1 MDETSENI
9 WIKNVVSTIM
19 FGVTG
24 AYFAANL
31 DAKTFLDPDVAH
43 LVNCFGAALS
53 FMCLLM
59 TFFSAIAH
67 TNLLKLCFKDTD
79 STPKLDD
86 EFAALWSAMEQ
97 KIRDTSLLV
106 LFSIVG
112 IGAGMSTDNTFAV
125 VAVVSIFLGRQTAKY
140 FDMPIE
146 EPPKK
151 DPKTVTWVQNGLAC
165 ILFVTAFVAGI
176 LKTKADLV
184 DYIVVIAAVVQLIL
198 VISKRFSPEH
208 NHRRMIFEETVCSL
222 YHFVVLGSL
231 LSRVDAHPH
240 TDDDSHPNDDSQ
252 SLLLISIA
260 AVVVA
265 DFSARFQKYESKYFH
280 DDARETIF
288 GAKLTSEVPGSAV
301 KLLVTRVALLAT
313 SATAAVAS
321 VLLFDQAG
329 KEEQVAAEQIAALAM
344 VASVLKTLNCLSFLL
359 DSQTESYKSVYNF
372 ISNGCTSLL
381 LLTVSVLLGMNRSD
395 PKGLT
400 VVLLCAAIV
409 ARITDMVQNAYA
421 SPYPEDTKLYKSSID
436 DEVSIDAAG
445 ITNFRAIVVF
455 ILLVVG
461 TATSYVGAAE
471 ICPYFTSIS
480 NHTNVTKDG
489 CGSAED
495 VNLLLSYFSI
505 MTGHTCLALVAFIV
519 AAAVPEKSPVHFVA
533 LSTVEIPRVLVS
545 TTIIVLGGLVL
556 GIVPAVPAAD
566 VADVADVA
574 GSVEVEAVVEAATN
588 TVLSMSYVVYAL
600 ADGLGMS
607 LM

>member
-31 DAKTFLDPDVAH
+31 DATTFLHADVAH
-43 LVNCFGAALS
+43 LLNCFGAALS

-67 TNLLKLCFKDTD
+67 TDLLKLCFNDTD
-79 STPKLDD
+79 STPKLDTN
-86 EFAALWSAMEQ
+86 FAGLWSAMEQ

-140 FDMPIE
+140 FDMPVDD
-146 EPPKK
+146 PSKA

-198 VISKRFSPEH
+198 VISKRFSPDH
-208 NHRRMIFEETVCSL
+208 NHRRMLFEETVCSL

-231 LSRVDAHPH
+231 LSRVDAHH
-240 TDDDSHPNDDSQ
+240 NDDSHPNDDSQ

-265 DFSARFQKYESKYFH
+265 DFSARFQKYEPDNFH
-280 DDARETIF
+280 DGE
-288 GAKLTSEVPGSAV
+288 KLNNEGFMVKIPGVPGSAV

-321 VLLFDQAG
+321 VLLFDQATG
-329 KEEQVAAEQIAALAM
+329 KEEQIAALAM

-359 DSQTESYKSVYNF
+359 DSRTESYKSVYNF

-395 PKGLT
+395 PNGPKGLT

-421 SPYPEDTKLYKSSID
+421 SPHPEDTKLYKSSID

-471 ICPYFTSIS
+471 ICPEFISIS
-480 NHTNVTKDG
+480 NHTNVTVTLDG
-489 CGSAED
+489 VHDYCGSAED

-556 GIVPAVPAAD
+556 GIDIPTD
-566 VADVADVA
+566 VAPVP
-574 GSVEVEAVVEAATN
+574 TN

>member
-1 MDETSENI
+1 MDNI

-24 AYFAANL
+24 SYFAANL
-31 DAKTFLDPDVAH
+31 DARTFLEPDVAH

-59 TFFSAIAH
+59 TFFSAIAQ
-67 TNLLKLCFKDTD
+67 TDLLRVCFKDTD
-79 STPKLDD
+79 STPKLDK

-112 IGAGMSTDNTFAV
+112 IGAGMTTDKTFAV
-125 VAVVSIFLGRQTAKY
+125 VTVVSIFLGRQTAKY
-140 FDMPIE
+140 FDMPVDDPS
-146 EPPKK
+146 EP

-176 LKTKADLV
+176 SDSEHKVDLV
-184 DYIVVIAAVVQLIL
+184 DYIVVIAALVQLIL
-198 VISKRFSPEH
+198 VISKRLSSDA

-222 YHFVVLGSL
+222 YHFVVVGSL
-231 LSRVDAHPH
+231 LSRVK
-240 TDDDSHPNDDSQ
+240 SGSK
-252 SLLLISIA
+252 SSLLISIA
-260 AVVVA
+260 AVVIA
-265 DFSARFQKYESKYFH
+265 DFSARFQKYEPEDFH
-280 DDARETIF
+280 DDFRQTIR
-288 GAKLTSEVPGSAV
+288 GAKLTDELPDSAT

-321 VLLFDQAG
+321 VLLFDQASG
-329 KEEQVAAEQIAALAM
+329 KEEQLATFAM

-359 DSQTESYKSVYNF
+359 DSRTQAYKSVYNF
-372 ISNGCTSLL
+372 INNGCTSLL
-381 LLTVSVLLGMNRSD
+381 LLTVSILLGVNRSD

-400 VVLLCAAIV
+400 VVLLCAAL
-409 ARITDMVQNAYA
+409 ASRIADMVQNAYA
-421 SPYPEDTKLYKSSID
+421 SPRKEDTKLYKSSID
-436 DEVSIDAAG
+436 DKVSIDSAG

-471 ICPYFTSIS
+471 ICPDFISIS
-480 NHTNVTKDG
+480 NHTNVTEAG
-489 CGSAED
+489 CGSPED
-495 VNLLLSYFSI
+495 VDLMLSYFSI
-505 MTGHTCLALVAFIV
+505 MTGHAGLALVAFIV
-519 AAAVPEKSPVHFVA
+519 AAAVPEESPVHFVA

-556 GIVPAVPAAD
+556 GINIP
-566 VADVADVA
+566 
-574 GSVEVEAVVEAATN
+574 EEAVAKGTTN
-588 TVLSMSYVVYAL
+588 IVLTMSYVVYAL

>member
-1 MDETSENI
+1 MDNI

-24 AYFAANL
+24 SYFAANL
-31 DAKTFLDPDVAH
+31 DASTFLVPDVAH
-43 LVNCFGAALS
+43 LANCFGAALS

-59 TFFSAIAH
+59 TFFSAIAQ
-67 TNLLKLCFKDTD
+67 TDLLRVCFKDTD
-79 STPKLDD
+79 STPKLDS

-112 IGAGMSTDNTFAV
+112 IGAGMSTDKTFAV
-125 VAVVSIFLGRQTAKY
+125 VTVVSIFLGRQTAKY
-140 FDMPIE
+140 FDMPVDD
-146 EPPKK
+146 PSKP

-176 LKTKADLV
+176 SDSEHKVDLV
-184 DYIVVIAAVVQLIL
+184 DYIVVIAAGVQLIL
-198 VISKRFSPEH
+198 VISKRFSSDA

-222 YHFVVLGSL
+222 YHFVVVGSL
-231 LSRVDAHPH
+231 LSRVEAG
-240 TDDDSHPNDDSQ
+240 SKS
-252 SLLLISIA
+252 SLLISIA
-260 AVVVA
+260 AVIIA
-265 DFSARFQKYESKYFH
+265 DFSARFQKYEPEKF
-280 DDARETIF
+280 DDVLGKATN
-288 GAKLTSEVPGSAV
+288 VPGSAT
-301 KLLVTRVALLAT
+301 KLLVTRVVLLAT

-321 VLLFDQAG
+321 VLLFDQASG
-329 KEEQVAAEQIAALAM
+329 KEEQLATFAM

-359 DSQTESYKSVYNF
+359 DSRTQAYKSVYNF
-372 ISNGCTSLL
+372 INNGCTSLL
-381 LLTVSVLLGMNRSD
+381 LLTVSILLGVNRSD

-400 VVLLCAAIV
+400 VVLLCAAL
-409 ARITDMVQNAYA
+409 ASRIADMVQNAYA
-421 SPYPEDTKLYKSSID
+421 SPQKEDTKLYTSSID
-436 DEVSIDAAG
+436 DEVSIDSAG

-471 ICPYFTSIS
+471 ICPDFISIS
-480 NHTNVTKDG
+480 NHTNVTVTVDG
-489 CGSAED
+489 VPDYCGSPED
-495 VNLLLSYFSI
+495 VDLMLSYFSI
-505 MTGHTCLALVAFIV
+505 MTGHAGLALVAFIV
-519 AAAVPEKSPVHFVA
+519 AAMALPEESPVHFVA

-556 GIVPAVPAAD
+556 GIDIPA
-566 VADVADVA
+566 
-574 GSVEVEAVVEAATN
+574 EAVVKGT
-588 TVLSMSYVVYAL
+588 TKIVLTMSYVVYAL

>member
-1 MDETSENI
+1 MDNI

-24 AYFAANL
+24 SYFAANL
-31 DAKTFLDPDVAH
+31 DARTFLEPDVAH

-59 TFFSAIAH
+59 TFFSAIAQ
-67 TNLLKLCFKDTD
+67 TALLERCFNDTD
-79 STPKLDD
+79 STPKLDGD
-86 EFAALWSAMEQ
+86 FAASWSAMEQ

-112 IGAGMSTDNTFAV
+112 IGAGMSTNKTFAV
-125 VAVVSIFLGRQTAKY
+125 VTVVSIFLGRQTAKY
-140 FDMPIE
+140 FDMPIDD
-146 EPPKK
+146 PSKP

-176 LKTKADLV
+176 SDSEHKVDLV
-184 DYIVVIAAVVQLIL
+184 DYIVVIAALVQLIL
-198 VISKRFSPEH
+198 VISKRLSSDA

-222 YHFVVLGSL
+222 YHFVVVGSL
-231 LSRVDAHPH
+231 LSRVEAG
-240 TDDDSHPNDDSQ
+240 SKS
-252 SLLLISIA
+252 SLLISIA

-265 DFSARFQKYESKYFH
+265 DFSARFQKYEPEKF
-280 DDARETIF
+280 DDVLGKATN
-288 GAKLTSEVPGSAV
+288 VPGSAT
-301 KLLVTRVALLAT
+301 KLLVTRVVLLAT

-321 VLLFDQAG
+321 IVLFDQSSD
-329 KEEQVAAEQIAALAM
+329 KEEQLAAFAM

-359 DSQTESYKSVYNF
+359 DSRTQSYKSVYNF
-372 ISNGCTSLL
+372 INNGCTSLL
-381 LLTVSVLLGMNRSD
+381 LLTVSILLGMNRSD

-400 VVLLCAAIV
+400 VVLLCAALGS
-409 ARITDMVQNAYA
+409 RIADMVQNAYA
-421 SPYPEDTKLYKSSID
+421 SPQKENTKLYISSID
-436 DEVSIDAAG
+436 DDVPIDSAG
-445 ITNFRAIVVF
+445 ITNFRAIIVF

-471 ICPYFTSIS
+471 ICPDFILIS
-480 NHTNVTKDG
+480 NHTNVTTAG
-489 CGSAED
+489 CGSPED
-495 VNLLLSYFSI
+495 VDIMLSYFSI
-505 MTGHTCLALVAFIV
+505 MTGHAGLALVAFIV
-519 AAAVPEKSPVHFVA
+519 AAMALPEKSPVHFVA

-556 GIVPAVPAAD
+556 GIDIP
-566 VADVADVA
+566 VADVNDPVP
-574 GSVEVEAVVEAATN
+574 TKI
-588 TVLSMSYVVYAL
+588 VLTMSYVVYAL

>member
-1 MDETSENI
+1 MDDTSENI

-67 TNLLKLCFKDTD
+67 TKLLKLCFKDTD
-79 STPKLDD
+79 STPKLDNN
-86 EFAALWSAMEQ
+86 FAGLWGAMEQ

-112 IGAGMSTDNTFAV
+112 IGAGMSTDKTFAV

-140 FDMPIE
+140 FDMPIDD
-146 EPPKK
+146 KSK
-151 DPKTVTWVQNGLAC
+151 DDPKTVTWVQNGLAC

-198 VISKRFSPEH
+198 VISKRFSPDH
-208 NHRRMIFEETVCSL
+208 NHRRMLFEETVCSL

-240 TDDDSHPNDDSQ
+240 TDDDSLPNDDSQ

-265 DFSARFQKYESKYFH
+265 DFSARFQKYEPDNFH
-280 DDARETIF
+280 DGE
-288 GAKLTSEVPGSAV
+288 KLNNEGFMVKIPGVPGSAV

-321 VLLFDQAG
+321 VLLFDQATG
-329 KEEQVAAEQIAALAM
+329 KEEQIAALAM

-359 DSQTESYKSVYNF
+359 DSRTESYKSVYNF

-381 LLTVSVLLGMNRSD
+381 LLTVSVLMGMNDRE

-421 SPYPEDTKLYKSSID
+421 SPHPEDTKLYKSSID
-436 DEVSIDAAG
+436 DEVSIDAVG

-455 ILLVVG
+455 ILLLIG

-471 ICPYFTSIS
+471 ICPEFILIS
-480 NHTNVTKDG
+480 NHTNVTVTLDG
-489 CGSAED
+489 VPDYCGSAED

-519 AAAVPEKSPVHFVA
+519 AAAVPEESPVHFVA

-556 GIVPAVPAAD
+556 GIDIPTD
-566 VADVADVA
+566 VAPVP
-574 GSVEVEAVVEAATN
+574 TN

>member
-1 MDETSENI
+1 M
-9 WIKNVVSTIM
+9 V
-19 FGVTG
+19 
-24 AYFAANL
+24 
-31 DAKTFLDPDVAH
+31 
-43 LVNCFGAALS
+43 
-53 FMCLLM
+53 
-59 TFFSAIAH
+59 
-67 TNLLKLCFKDTD
+67 
-79 STPKLDD
+79 
-86 EFAALWSAMEQ
+86 
-97 KIRDTSLLV
+97 KIP
-106 LFSIVG
+106 G
-112 IGAGMSTDNTFAV
+112 
-125 VAVVSIFLGRQTAKY
+125 
-140 FDMPIE
+140 
-146 EPPKK
+146 
-151 DPKTVTWVQNGLAC
+151 
-165 ILFVTAFVAGI
+165 
-176 LKTKADLV
+176 
-184 DYIVVIAAVVQLIL
+184 
-198 VISKRFSPEH
+198 
-208 NHRRMIFEETVCSL
+208 
-222 YHFVVLGSL
+222 
-231 LSRVDAHPH
+231 
-240 TDDDSHPNDDSQ
+240 
-252 SLLLISIA
+252 
-260 AVVVA
+260 
-265 DFSARFQKYESKYFH
+265 
-280 DDARETIF
+280 
-288 GAKLTSEVPGSAV
+288 VPGSAV

-321 VLLFDQAG
+321 VLLFDQATG
-329 KEEQVAAEQIAALAM
+329 KEEQIAALAM

-359 DSQTESYKSVYNF
+359 DSRTESYKSVYNF

-381 LLTVSVLLGMNRSD
+381 LLTVSVLLGMNDRD

-471 ICPYFTSIS
+471 ICPEFISIS
-480 NHTNVTKDG
+480 NHTNVTVTLDG
-489 CGSAED
+489 VPDYCGSAED

-519 AAAVPEKSPVHFVA
+519 AAAVPEESPVHFVA

-556 GIVPAVPAAD
+556 GIDIPTDPTDPAPN
-566 VADVADVA
+566 A
-574 GSVEVEAVVEAATN
+574 GGEGATN

>member
-1 MDETSENI
+1 MDTSENI

-31 DAKTFLDPDVAH
+31 DATTFLHADVAH
-43 LVNCFGAALS
+43 LLNCFGAALS

-112 IGAGMSTDNTFAV
+112 IGAGMTTDNTFAV
-125 VAVVSIFLGRQTAKY
+125 VTVVSIFLGRQTSKY
-140 FDMPIE
+140 FDMPVDDPSE
-146 EPPKK
+146 A

-184 DYIVVIAAVVQLIL
+184 DYIVVVAAVVQLIL

-231 LSRVDAHPH
+231 LSRVDPHP
-240 TDDDSHPNDDSQ
+240 HPNDDSQ

-280 DDARETIF
+280 DDARETF
-288 GAKLTSEVPGSAV
+288 GAKLKSELPGSAV
-301 KLLVTRVALLAT
+301 KLLATRVALLAT
-313 SATAAVAS
+313 SATAAIAS
-321 VLLFDQAG
+321 VLLFDQASG
-329 KEEQVAAEQIAALAM
+329 KEEQIAALAM

-359 DSQTESYKSVYNF
+359 DSRTESYKSVYNF

-381 LLTVSVLLGMNRSD
+381 LLTVSILLGMDRSD

-436 DEVSIDAAG
+436 DKVSIDAAG

-471 ICPYFTSIS
+471 ICPEFISIS
-480 NHTNVTKDG
+480 NHTNVTKAG

-505 MTGHTCLALVAFIV
+505 MTGHAGLALVAFIV
-519 AAAVPEKSPVHFVA
+519 AAAVPEESPVHFVA

-556 GIVPAVPAAD
+556 GIVPAVPADVAAD
-566 VADVADVA
+566 VADVAGVS
-574 GSVEVEAVVEAATN
+574 GSVEVEAVVEGATN

>member
-240 TDDDSHPNDDSQ
+240 PNDDSQ

-421 SPYPEDTKLYKSSID
+421 SPHPEDTKLYKSSID

-471 ICPYFTSIS
+471 ICPDFISIS
-480 NHTNVTKDG
+480 NHTNVTGVPDV
-489 CGSAED
+489 CGSMED

-519 AAAVPEKSPVHFVA
+519 AAMALPEKSPVHFVA

-556 GIVPAVPAAD
+556 GIKNPTDVVPVP
-566 VADVADVA
+566 
-574 GSVEVEAVVEAATN
+574 TN

>member
-1 MDETSENI
+1 MDTSENI

-79 STPKLDD
+79 STPKLDNN
-86 EFAALWSAMEQ
+86 FAGLWGAMEQ

-112 IGAGMSTDNTFAV
+112 IGAGMSTDKTFAV

-140 FDMPIE
+140 FDMPIDD
-146 EPPKK
+146 KSK
-151 DPKTVTWVQNGLAC
+151 DDPKTVTWVQNGLAC

-198 VISKRFSPEH
+198 VISKRFSPDH

-231 LSRVDAHPH
+231 LSRVDAHHNDGSH
-240 TDDDSHPNDDSQ
+240 TDDDSQ

-265 DFSARFQKYESKYFH
+265 DFSARFQKYEPDNFH
-280 DDARETIF
+280 DGE
-288 GAKLTSEVPGSAV
+288 KLNNAGFMVKIPGVPGSAV

-329 KEEQVAAEQIAALAM
+329 KDDGKEEQIAALAM

-359 DSQTESYKSVYNF
+359 DSRTESYKSVYNF

-421 SPYPEDTKLYKSSID
+421 SPHPEDTKLYKSSID

-471 ICPYFTSIS
+471 ICPDFISIS
-480 NHTNVTKDG
+480 NHTNVTKAG

-556 GIVPAVPAAD
+556 GIDIPTD
-566 VADVADVA
+566 VAPVP
-574 GSVEVEAVVEAATN
+574 TN

>member
-1 MDETSENI
+1 
-9 WIKNVVSTIM
+9 M

-24 AYFAANL
+24 SYFAANL
-31 DAKTFLDPDVAH
+31 DARTFLEPDVAH

-59 TFFSAIAH
+59 TFFSAIAQ
-67 TNLLKLCFKDTD
+67 TDLLRVCFKDTD
-79 STPKLDD
+79 STPKLDK

-112 IGAGMSTDNTFAV
+112 IGAGMTTDKTFAV
-125 VAVVSIFLGRQTAKY
+125 VTVVSIFLGRQTAKY
-140 FDMPIE
+140 FDMPVDDPS
-146 EPPKK
+146 EP

-176 LKTKADLV
+176 SDSEHKVDLV
-184 DYIVVIAAVVQLIL
+184 DYIVVIAALVQLIL
-198 VISKRFSPEH
+198 VISKRLSSDA

-222 YHFVVLGSL
+222 YHFVVVGSL
-231 LSRVDAHPH
+231 LSRVK
-240 TDDDSHPNDDSQ
+240 SGSK
-252 SLLLISIA
+252 SSLLISIA
-260 AVVVA
+260 AVVIA
-265 DFSARFQKYESKYFH
+265 DFSARFQKYEPEDFH
-280 DDARETIF
+280 DDFRQTIR
-288 GAKLTSEVPGSAV
+288 GAKLTDELPDSAT

-321 VLLFDQAG
+321 VLLFDQASG
-329 KEEQVAAEQIAALAM
+329 KEEQLATFAM

-359 DSQTESYKSVYNF
+359 DSRTQAYKSVYNF
-372 ISNGCTSLL
+372 INNGCTSLL
-381 LLTVSVLLGMNRSD
+381 LLTVSILLGVNRSD

-400 VVLLCAAIV
+400 VVLLCAAL
-409 ARITDMVQNAYA
+409 ASRIADMVQNAYA
-421 SPYPEDTKLYKSSID
+421 SPRKEDTKLYKSSID
-436 DEVSIDAAG
+436 DKVSIDSAG

-471 ICPYFTSIS
+471 ICPDFISIS
-480 NHTNVTKDG
+480 NHTNVTEAG
-489 CGSAED
+489 CGSPED
-495 VNLLLSYFSI
+495 VDLMLSYFSI
-505 MTGHTCLALVAFIV
+505 MTGHAGLALVAFIV
-519 AAAVPEKSPVHFVA
+519 AAAVPEEGSPLHFVA

-556 GIVPAVPAAD
+556 GINIP
-566 VADVADVA
+566 
-574 GSVEVEAVVEAATN
+574 EEAVDKGTTN
-588 TVLSMSYVVYAL
+588 IVLTMSYVVYAL